1 MSSRNEGAMTAIE
14 NKTIVQHI
22 FDELAVGN
30 SAPLLESLACD
41 VRFVVMGSSRWSKSY
56 DGKEAV
62 LADLFAPLTARIEG
76 PIRIAAIRII
86 ADGDLVVVE
95 ARGDNTTRAGK
106 PYNNAY
112 CNILRLEG
120 GKLREWTEYCD
131 TALVDDVLGDPAE
144 MLTAR

>member
-1 MSSRNEGAMTAIE
+1 MTAIE
-14 NKTIVQHI
+14 NKTIVRHI

-56 DGKEAV
+56 DGRAEV

-86 ADGDLVVVE
+86 ADGDVVVVE